1 MKLNQDKLQGNISGW
16 DCAGLCGCL
25 HCQACFSSGRHEIN
39 KLQFVGAR
47 LFIDEAYCH
56 LLNSAF
62 CLQERQR
69 LFHVSEHKANRWL
82 EAKAVSDQKGN
93 YCSCELIAYQDQLM
107 QWCLNNL
114 TIDGKLISSEGGGG
128 GWMQKEQG
136 YGGGMRML
144 FKNKNIY
151 FKKKVWKCAF
161 LSCQL
166 FKLLN
171 IY

>member
-56 LLNSAF
+56 LLHSAF
-62 CLQERQR
+62 CMQERQR

-114 TIDGKLISSEGGGG
+114 TIDGKLISAEGGGG
-128 GWMQKEQG
+128 VNAEGTRLWGRHEDVIQKQK
-136 YGGGMRML
+136 YL
-144 FKNKNIY
+144 